1 MTKDFK
7 GKRLYRSQSNKMI
20 AGVCGG
26 IADYFEIDPT
36 LIRLIVV
43 AIALFGGVGL
53 LAYIAAIFIIP
64 NNPNEEPS
72 ENSSESLIK
81 DKSLFWGSLL
91 VILGLFFLLR
101 QMGLFYGFEFWHIPW
116 QMVWAIFLIGIGL
129 YLLYNRNKKDNTES
143 NSDVFELKGKKLYR
157 SGSQK
162 MLAGVCGGIAEYFE
176 MDVSII
182 RILWAII
189 TIASAGFGILIYILM
204 IIIFPEN
211 PENVEDK
218 EIQV

>member
-1 MTKDFK
+1 MYLLINRKKKD
-7 GKRLYRSQSNKMI
+7 SN
-20 AGVCGG
+20 
-26 IADYFEIDPT
+26 
-36 LIRLIVV
+36 
-43 AIALFGGVGL
+43 
-53 LAYIAAIFIIP
+53 
-64 NNPNEEPS
+64 
-72 ENSSESLIK
+72 ESDSDI
-81 DKSLFWGSLL
+81 
-91 VILGLFFLLR
+91 
-101 QMGLFYGFEFWHIPW
+101 FEF
-116 QMVWAIFLIGIGL
+116 
-129 YLLYNRNKKDNTES
+129 
-143 NSDVFELKGKKLYR
+143 KGKKLYR
-157 SGSQK
+157 SRSQK

>member
-1 MTKDFK
+1 MGKDFK
-7 GKRLYRSQSNKMI
+7 SKRLYRSQSNKMI

-53 LAYIAAIFIIP
+53 LAYIAAIFIVP
-64 NNPNEEPS
+64 NNPEEVHS
-72 ENSSESLIK
+72 ENSSENLIK

-91 VILGLFFLLR
+91 IIFGLFFLLR
-101 QMGLFYGFEFWHIPW
+101 QMGFFYGFEFWRIPW
-116 QMVWAIFLIGIGL
+116 QMVWAAFLIIIGF
-129 YLLYNRNKKDNTES
+129 YLLYNRKKKDDT
-143 NSDVFELKGKKLYR
+143 DTFEIKGKKLYR
-157 SGSQK
+157 SRSQK

-204 IIIFPEN
+204 IIIFPEVPDN
-211 PENVEDK
+211 YEDK
-218 EIQV
+218 EAQV